1 MNATLARPNPIGLA
15 KLTKKL
21 PALLEWLRSKGA
33 EVLEPTNQW
42 EVLRFRAGYVT
53 HVVYKN
59 AKGELTINMR
69 TRHIVDCFLA
79 GKAWSAGVA
88 VERRRYSTDE
98 RALLKRD
105 GDCCFLCWEDLGE
118 DVTVEHLV
126 PVSQGGTNHIGNKA
140 LAHADCNQKMGHLS
154 VMEKIRM
161 REAMRPATAH
171 RLSA

>member
-1 MNATLARPNPIGLA
+1 MSRNMIGLA
-15 KLTKKL
+15 KLAKRL
-21 PALLEWLRSKGA
+21 PALKDWLCERGA
-33 EVLEPTNQW
+33 EVLEPTNEW

-59 AKGELTINMR
+59 ARGELTINMR
-69 TRHIVDCFLA
+69 THHIIDCFL
-79 GKAWSAGVA
+79 GGQSWTAGVA

-105 GDCCFLCWEDLGE
+105 GDRCFLCQLPLDS

-140 LAHADCNQKMGHLS
+140 LAHEACNQRMGHMS
-154 VMEKIRM
+154 VMEKIRL
-161 REAMRPATAH
+161 RESMALQPVEQRMTA
-171 RLSA
+171 